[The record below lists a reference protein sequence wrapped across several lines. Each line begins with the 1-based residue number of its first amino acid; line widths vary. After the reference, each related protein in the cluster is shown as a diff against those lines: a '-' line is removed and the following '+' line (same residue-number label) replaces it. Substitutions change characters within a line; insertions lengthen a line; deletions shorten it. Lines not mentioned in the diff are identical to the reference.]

1 MNKKMALLCILLT
14 ALLLASGCAKKAG
27 QAVDAPTVPVTTQQP
42 PMEQSATDV
51 PLPEFDMTLPANYD
65 PSSEEDPGA
74 FAEGASV
81 QANTVYTRA
90 GATAIPIDPV
100 DMPTPTPRPPL
111 VFTYSKYTSNA
122 LGVSFESIAGYD
134 VDESQQ
140 GAYVLREPADLVKD
154 KCPVEISLSVSPV
167 QSGYKADSIK
177 GDLVAKMKDL
187 GSVNYEKWESTSLN
201 RRTLLGKDGYYG
213 NYRGV
218 MFDGTV
224 VRGRVHMA
232 LVDGQLLT
240 LHISCPGWYNSDYM
254 NVYARIRNTLKKL

>member
-1 MNKKMALLCILLT
+1 MNKKTALLCILLT
-14 ALLLASGCAKKAG
+14 ALLLASGCGKKTQPVSA
-27 QAVDAPTVPVTTQQP
+27 APTVPAATQQP

-51 PLPEFDMTLPANYD
+51 PLPEFDSSLPENYD
-65 PSSEEDPGA
+65 PSSEEDPGS
-74 FAEGASV
+74 FAKGSTA
-81 QANTVYTRA
+81 QAAAVHTRA

-111 VFTYSKYTSNA
+111 VFTYSKYTASA
-122 LGVSFESIAGYD
+122 LGLSFESIAGYD

-154 KCPVEISLSVSPV
+154 NSPVEISLSMSPV

-177 GDLVAKMKDL
+177 GDLVAKLKDM

-240 LHISCPGWYNSDYM
+240 LHVSCPGWYNSDYM